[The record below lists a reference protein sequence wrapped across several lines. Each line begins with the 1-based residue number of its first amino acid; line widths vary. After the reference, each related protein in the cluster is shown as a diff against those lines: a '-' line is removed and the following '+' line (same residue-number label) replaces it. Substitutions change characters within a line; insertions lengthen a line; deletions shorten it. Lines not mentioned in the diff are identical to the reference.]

1 MSKFISTP
9 LLFLLASISALTPF
23 ATDGYLSA
31 IPVMAKDLSA
41 GISDIS
47 ITVSLYIFGL
57 AIGQLIGGPLSDR
70 FGRKPIIVFGLLI
83 FSAGSFLIPLAQSLE
98 ILWIVR
104 VLQAIGGGIAVV
116 GVPAIIRDNTEG
128 KDSARLF
135 SLIMLISMLAPSVA
149 PSVGTVILKSLNWQ
163 WIFTSLGI
171 VGLAVMALTMMIM
184 PKHIKT
190 IQQVK
195 PGGYLSVF
203 KEKRAIGF
211 LLTQGF
217 TFSILMTFLT
227 NAPFAYIEYFKV
239 SETVFSGLLI
249 FNVAGV
255 AIINRVNHYLLHQYE
270 PQQLLKLFLC
280 IQVLGILILVLAT
293 FFFPTT
299 LWLTVVG
306 FVITTA
312 SLGGVIPNSSACF
325 MNYFSHNAGIA
336 AATLGAT
343 QYTMG
348 AVISALAA
356 ILSGETL
363 WAIVVIMAIS
373 TLLATAS
380 TFLRPQK

>member
-1 MSKFISTP
+1 MNKYISTS

-31 IPVMAKDLSA
+31 IPIMAKDLDT
-41 GISDIS
+41 GIANIS

-70 FGRKPIIVFGLLI
+70 FGRKAIIVFGLLI
-83 FSAGSFLIPLAQSLE
+83 FSIGSFLIPLIQSLE
-98 ILWIVR
+98 MLWFVR

-135 SLIMLISMLAPSVA
+135 SLIMLISMLAPSIA
-149 PSVGTVILKSLNWQ
+149 PSVGTVILKALNWE

-171 VGLAVMALTMMIM
+171 VGLLVLVLTVVVM
-184 PKHIKT
+184 PKHIKVKHQ
-190 IQQVK
+190 IK

-203 KEKRAIGF
+203 KEKRAVGY

-239 SETVFSGLLI
+239 SETFFSALLI
-249 FNVAGV
+249 LNVVGV
-255 AIINRVNHYLLHQYE
+255 SIVNRVNHYLLHQYE
-270 PQQLLKLFLC
+270 PHELLKLFLGL
-280 IQVLGILILVLAT
+280 QMVGVLMLVLST
-293 FFFPTT
+293 FFFPEQ
-299 LWLTVVG
+299 LWLTVIS
-306 FVITTA
+306 FVVTTA

-325 MNYFSHNAGIA
+325 MNYFGSNAGIA

-348 AVISALAA
+348 AVISAAAA
-356 ILSGETL
+356 IMSENSL
-363 WAIVVIMAIS
+363 WPIVLIMFAS
-373 TLLATAS
+373 TLLATIS
-380 TFLRPQK
+380 TYGNKSK

>member
-1 MSKFISTP
+1 MNKYISTS

-31 IPVMAKDLSA
+31 IPIMAKDLDT
-41 GISDIS
+41 GIANIS

-83 FSAGSFLIPLAQSLE
+83 FSIGSFLIPLVQSLE
-98 ILWIVR
+98 MLWFVR

-135 SLIMLISMLAPSVA
+135 SLIMLISMLAPSIA
-149 PSVGTVILKSLNWQ
+149 PSVGTVILKALNWE

-171 VGLAVMALTMMIM
+171 VGLFVMALTVVIM

-190 IQQVK
+190 KHLIK

-227 NAPFAYIEYFKV
+227 NAPFAYIEYFNV

-255 AIINRVNHYLLHQYE
+255 AAINRVNHYLLHQYE

-280 IQVLGILILVLAT
+280 IQILGILILVLAT
-293 FFFPTT
+293 FFFSET

-312 SLGGVIPNSSACF
+312 TLGGVIPNSSACF

-356 ILSGETL
+356 VLSEASL
-363 WAIVVIMAIS
+363 WPIVLVMLIS
-373 TLLATAS
+373 TLFATIS
-380 TFLRPQK
+380 TFYRART